1 MMQPMQDAIRPYAGQ
16 ASTDETSAAKL
27 IVEYAHITAASM
39 RKAFQDS
46 LRGPGA
52 TTDEQQDILRS
63 MLVFAGAGL
72 DSSVKQLAQDSLPV
86 LARYDATEA
95 REELVKFSV
104 RKLRGLE
111 EGGAATR
118 FLVQLLLADAEAT
131 AIDEFVGDLTGG
143 SLQSVDAL
151 HKMCGI
157 FGIASPMLKKQIQEL
172 RPAFEARNTI
182 IHEMDMDF
190 SAPNRNRRS
199 RRREQM
205 VVWANRMLE
214 VAERIVDDVDARIA
228 GLR

>member
-1 MMQPMQDAIRPYAGQ
+1 
-16 ASTDETSAAKL
+16 
-27 IVEYAHITAASM
+27 
-39 RKAFQDS
+39 
-46 LRGPGA
+46 
-52 TTDEQQDILRS
+52 
-63 MLVFAGAGL
+63 MLV
-72 DSSVKQLAQDSLPV
+72 
-86 LARYDATEA
+86 RYDATEA

-118 FLVQLLLADAEAT
+118 FLVQLLLQADAEAT
-131 AIDEFVGDLTGG
+131 AIDEFVDDLTGG

-157 FGIASPMLKKQIQEL
+157 FSIASPMLKKQIQEL

-199 RRREQM
+199 RRREPM
-205 VVWANRMLE
+205 VAWTNNLLE
-214 VAERIVDDVDARIA
+214 VAERIVDDVDARIT
-228 GLR
+228 GLQ

>member
-1 MMQPMQDAIRPYAGQ
+1 MPTGIRRYAGN
-16 ASTDETSAAKL
+16 ASTTLTSKAKW
-27 IVEYAHITAASM
+27 IVEYAHDTTSSLLS
-39 RKAFQDS
+39 AFQAQ
-46 LRGPGA
+46 RTGA
-52 TTDEQQDILRS
+52 GAPTHEQQDLLRA

-72 DSSVKQLAQDSLPV
+72 DSSVKQLTQDSLPV
-86 LARYDATEA
+86 LVRYDATEA

-118 FLVQLLLADAEAT
+118 FLVQLLLQADAEAT
-131 AIDEFVGDLTGG
+131 AIDEFVDDLTGG

-157 FGIASPMLKKQIQEL
+157 FSIASPMLKKQIQEL

-199 RRREQM
+199 RRREPM
-205 VVWANRMLE
+205 VAWTNNLLE
-214 VAERIVDDVDARIA
+214 VAERIVDDVDARIT
-228 GLR
+228 GLQ